1 MPEIV
6 DEKDVGRFALNEE
19 EQIAQLVYRLD
30 GDRLILEHTEVPDE
44 LGGRGIGGRLV
55 RAALARAKEESLT
68 LVPECSYAR
77 KWLEDHPDER
87 SDVNVDWP

>member
-6 DEKDVGRFALNEE
+6 DEKDLGRFALDEDGE
-19 EQIAQLVYRLD
+19 LAQLVYRLD
-30 GDRLILEHTEVPDE
+30 GDRLILEHTEVPNE

-55 RAALARAKEESLT
+55 RAALARAKEEHLT

-87 SDVNVDWP
+87 TTVNVDWP

>member
-6 DEKDVGRFALNEE
+6 DEKDVSRFALDEDGYV
-19 EQIAQLVYRLD
+19 AQLVYRLD
-30 GDRLILEHTEVPDE
+30 GDRLVLEHAEVPGE

-55 RAALARAKEESLT
+55 RAALTRAEEEHLT
-68 LVPECSYAR
+68 VVPECSYAR

-87 SDVNVDWP
+87 ANVTVDFP

>member
-1 MPEIV
+1 MADII
-6 DEKDVGRFALNEE
+6 DEKDAGRFAVDEDGYV
-19 EQIAQLVYRLD
+19 AQLVYRLD
-30 GDRLILEHTEVPDE
+30 GDRLVLEHTAVPGE

-55 RAALARAKEESLT
+55 RAALTRAAEEHLT

-87 SDVNVDWP
+87 AGVTVDWP